1 MDRWYKTKF
10 IAFPIFIIALHLILS
25 NILYYTAEKLV
36 LDIFHIP
43 KEQFAKFSY
52 LGEVFVYAVLI
63 LVFFT
68 IYKLVFAKD
77 KAEAKLSLN
86 PTYSVKCLVAGV
98 GVSGVSLLWIML
110 AEQLPALKDSLNA
123 MNMGNENIGGGSFL
137 GAVVVAVIGAPLIEE
152 IVFRGIVF
160 RSLRRVSP
168 PWVAIL
174 VSSVLFGLYH
184 MNTVQIVYAT
194 LMGLV
199 AGIIYEKSNNL
210 LFPILVHV
218 ANNLVAA
225 IQGFIPFES
234 GDIIMNVISLIM
246 IIPMGYIVY
255 RILPCQCKTSLS
267 LWQTLFATMFI
278 NSP

>member
-1 MDRWYKTKF
+1 MSNNNMKIWYRTKF
-10 IAFPIFIIALHLILS
+10 IAFPIFVIALHLVLS
-25 NILYYTAEKLV
+25 NILYYIAEKLV

-52 LGEVFVYAVLI
+52 LGEAFVYAVLI

-68 IYKLVFAKD
+68 IYKLVFSKD
-77 KAEAKLSLN
+77 KEEAKLSLN
-86 PTYSVKCLVAGV
+86 PKYSIKCLVAGV

-110 AEQLPALKDSLNA
+110 AEQLPALKSSLDA
-123 MNMGNENIGGGSFL
+123 MNMGNENIGGGSFI

-168 PWVAIL
+168 AWVAIL
-174 VSSVLFGLYH
+174 ASSVLFGLYH
-184 MNTVQIVYAT
+184 MNLVQIVYAT
-194 LMGLV
+194 LMGIV

-246 IIPMGYIVY
+246 IIPMGYIIY
-255 RILPCQCKTSLS
+255 RALPCQCKKNLCTKVSVDL
-267 LWQTLFATMFI
+267 
-278 NSP
+278 

>member
-68 IYKLVFAKD
+68 IYKLVFVKD

-255 RILPCQCKTSLS
+255 RILPCQCKKDLCTKVSVD
-267 LWQTLFATMFI
+267 M
-278 NSP
+278 

>member
-1 MDRWYKTKF
+1 MSNNNMDRWYKTKF

-255 RILPCQCKTSLS
+255 RILPCQCKKDLCTKVSVD
-267 LWQTLFATMFI
+267 M
-278 NSP
+278 

>member
-1 MDRWYKTKF
+1 MSNNNMDRWYKTKF
-10 IAFPIFIIALHLILS
+10 ITFPIFVIALHLILS

-86 PTYSVKCLVAGV
+86 PTYSVKCLVTGV

-174 VSSVLFGLYH
+174 ASSVLFGLYH

-210 LFPILVHV
+210 LFPILIHV

-255 RILPCQCKTSLS
+255 RILPCQCKKDLCTKVSVD
-267 LWQTLFATMFI
+267 M
-278 NSP
+278 

>member
-1 MDRWYKTKF
+1 MSNNNMKIWYRTKF
-10 IAFPIFIIALHLILS
+10 IAFPIFVIALHLVLS
-25 NILYYTAEKLV
+25 NILYYIAEKLV

-52 LGEVFVYAVLI
+52 LGEAFVYAVLI

-68 IYKLVFAKD
+68 IYKLVFSKD
-77 KAEAKLSLN
+77 KEEAKLSLN
-86 PTYSVKCLVAGV
+86 PKYSIKCLVAGV

-194 LMGLV
+194 FMGLV

-246 IIPMGYIVY
+246 IIPMGYIIY
-255 RILPCQCKTSLS
+255 RALPCQCKKNLCTKVSVD
-267 LWQTLFATMFI
+267 M
-278 NSP
+278 

>member
-1 MDRWYKTKF
+1 MSNNNMDRWYKTKF
-10 IAFPIFIIALHLILS
+10 IAFPIFVIALHLILS

-86 PTYSVKCLVAGV
+86 PTYSVKCLVVGV

-168 PWVAIL
+168 AWVAIL
-174 VSSVLFGLYH
+174 ASSVLFGLYH
-184 MNTVQIVYAT
+184 MNPVQIVYAT
-194 LMGLV
+194 LMGIV

-246 IIPMGYIVY
+246 IIPMGYIIY
-255 RILPCQCKTSLS
+255 RALPCQCKKNLCTKVSVDL
-267 LWQTLFATMFI
+267 
-278 NSP
+278 

>member
-1 MDRWYKTKF
+1 MSNNNMKIWYRTKF
-10 IAFPIFIIALHLILS
+10 IAFPIFVIALHLVLS
-25 NILYYTAEKLV
+25 NILYYIAEKLV

-52 LGEVFVYAVLI
+52 LGEAFVYAVLI

-68 IYKLVFAKD
+68 IYKLVFSKD
-77 KAEAKLSLN
+77 KEEAKLSLN
-86 PTYSVKCLVAGV
+86 PKYSIKCLVAGV

-110 AEQLPALKDSLNA
+110 AEQLPALKSSLDA
-123 MNMGNENIGGGSFL
+123 MNMGNENIGGGSFI

-168 PWVAIL
+168 AWVAIL
-174 VSSVLFGLYH
+174 ASSVLFGLYH
-184 MNTVQIVYAT
+184 MNPVQIVYAT
-194 LMGLV
+194 LMGIV

-255 RILPCQCKTSLS
+255 RILPCQCKKDLCTKVSVD
-267 LWQTLFATMFI
+267 M
-278 NSP
+278 

>member
-1 MDRWYKTKF
+1 MSNNNMDRWYKTKF
-10 IAFPIFIIALHLILS
+10 IAFPIFVIALHLILS

-86 PTYSVKCLVAGV
+86 PTYSVKCLVVGV

-255 RILPCQCKTSLS
+255 RILPCQCKKDLCTKVS
-267 LWQTLFATMFI
+267 FVKY
-278 NSP
+278 

>member
-1 MDRWYKTKF
+1 MSNNNMEIWYRTKF
-10 IAFPIFIIALHLILS
+10 IIFPIFVITLHLVLS
-25 NILYYTAEKLV
+25 NILYYIAEKLV

-52 LGEVFVYAVLI
+52 LGEAFVYAVLI

-68 IYKLVFAKD
+68 IYKLIFAED

-86 PTYSVKCLVAGV
+86 PKYSIKCLVAGV

-255 RILPCQCKTSLS
+255 RILPCQCKKDLCTKVSVD
-267 LWQTLFATMFI
+267 M
-278 NSP
+278 

>member
-1 MDRWYKTKF
+1 MSNNNMDRWYKTKF
-10 IAFPIFIIALHLILS
+10 IAFPIFVIALHLILS
-25 NILYYTAEKLV
+25 NILYYTVEKLV

-123 MNMGNENIGGGSFL
+123 MNMGNENIGAGSFL

-246 IIPMGYIVY
+246 IIPMGYIAY
-255 RILPCQCKTSLS
+255 RILPCQCKKDLCTKVSVD
-267 LWQTLFATMFI
+267 M
-278 NSP
+278 

>member
-1 MDRWYKTKF
+1 MSNNNMDRWYKTKF
-10 IAFPIFIIALHLILS
+10 IAFPIFVIALHLILS
-25 NILYYTAEKLV
+25 NILYYTVEKLV

-152 IVFRGIVF
+152 IVFRGVVF

-255 RILPCQCKTSLS
+255 RILPCQCKKDLCTKVSVD
-267 LWQTLFATMFI
+267 M
-278 NSP
+278 

>member
-1 MDRWYKTKF
+1 MSNNNMDRWYKTKF
-10 IAFPIFIIALHLILS
+10 IAFPIFVIALHLILS

-160 RSLRRVSP
+160 RSLRRVSL

-255 RILPCQCKTSLS
+255 RILPCQCKKDLCTKVS
-267 LWQTLFATMFI
+267 FVKY
-278 NSP
+278 

>member
-10 IAFPIFIIALHLILS
+10 IAFPIFVIALHLILS

-86 PTYSVKCLVAGV
+86 PTYSVKCLVVGV

-255 RILPCQCKTSLS
+255 RILPCQCKKDLCTKVS
-267 LWQTLFATMFI
+267 FVKY
-278 NSP
+278 

>member
-1 MDRWYKTKF
+1 MSNNNMEIWYRTKF
-10 IAFPIFIIALHLILS
+10 IIFPIFVITLHLVLS
-25 NILYYTAEKLV
+25 NILYYIAEKLV

-86 PTYSVKCLVAGV
+86 PKYSIKCLVAGV

-168 PWVAIL
+168 AWVAIL
-174 VSSVLFGLYH
+174 ASSVLFGLYH
-184 MNTVQIVYAT
+184 MNPVQIVYAT

-255 RILPCQCKTSLS
+255 RILPCQCKKDLCTKVSVD
-267 LWQTLFATMFI
+267 M
-278 NSP
+278 

>member
-1 MDRWYKTKF
+1 MSNNNMDRWYKTKF
-10 IAFPIFIIALHLILS
+10 IAFPIFAIALHLILS

-77 KAEAKLSLN
+77 EAEAKLSLN
-86 PTYSVKCLVAGV
+86 PTYLVKCLVAGV

-255 RILPCQCKTSLS
+255 RILPCQCKKDLCTKVSVD
-267 LWQTLFATMFI
+267 M
-278 NSP
+278 

>member
-1 MDRWYKTKF
+1 MSNNNMDRWYKTKF
-10 IAFPIFIIALHLILS
+10 IAFPIFVIALHLILS
-25 NILYYTAEKLV
+25 NILYYTVEKLV

-199 AGIIYEKSNNL
+199 AGIIFEKSNNL

-246 IIPMGYIVY
+246 IIPMGYIAY
-255 RILPCQCKTSLS
+255 RILPCQCKKDLCTKVSVD
-267 LWQTLFATMFI
+267 M
-278 NSP
+278 

>member
-1 MDRWYKTKF
+1 MSNNNMDRWYKTKF
-10 IAFPIFIIALHLILS
+10 IAFPIFVIALHLILS

-86 PTYSVKCLVAGV
+86 PTYSVKCLVVGV

-168 PWVAIL
+168 AWVAIL
-174 VSSVLFGLYH
+174 ASSVLFGLYH
-184 MNTVQIVYAT
+184 MNPVQIVYAT

-255 RILPCQCKTSLS
+255 RILPCQCKKDLCTKVS
-267 LWQTLFATMFI
+267 FVKY
-278 NSP
+278 

>member
-255 RILPCQCKTSLS
+255 RILPCQCKKDLCTKVSVD
-267 LWQTLFATMFI
+267 M
-278 NSP
+278 

>member
-1 MDRWYKTKF
+1 MSNNNMEIWYRTKF
-10 IAFPIFIIALHLILS
+10 IIFPIFVITLHLVLS
-25 NILYYTAEKLV
+25 NILYYIAEKLV

-52 LGEVFVYAVLI
+52 LGEAFVYAVLI

-68 IYKLVFAKD
+68 IYKLVFSRD
-77 KAEAKLSLN
+77 KEEAKLSLN
-86 PTYSVKCLVAGV
+86 PKYSIKCLVAGV

-110 AEQLPALKDSLNA
+110 AEQLPALKSSLDA
-123 MNMGNENIGGGSFL
+123 MNMGNENIGGGSFI

-168 PWVAIL
+168 AWVAIL
-174 VSSVLFGLYH
+174 ASSVLFGLYH
-184 MNTVQIVYAT
+184 MNPVQIVYAT

-255 RILPCQCKTSLS
+255 RILPCQCKKDLCTKVSVD
-267 LWQTLFATMFI
+267 M
-278 NSP
+278 

>member
-1 MDRWYKTKF
+1 MSNNNMDRWYKTKF
-10 IAFPIFIIALHLILS
+10 IAFPIFAIALHLILS

-77 KAEAKLSLN
+77 EAEAKLSLN

-110 AEQLPALKDSLNA
+110 AEQLSALKDSLNA

-255 RILPCQCKTSLS
+255 RILPCQCKKDLCTKVSVD
-267 LWQTLFATMFI
+267 M
-278 NSP
+278 

>member
-1 MDRWYKTKF
+1 MSNNNMDRWYKTKF
-10 IAFPIFIIALHLILS
+10 IAFPIFVIALHLILS
-25 NILYYTAEKLV
+25 NILYYTVEKLV

-246 IIPMGYIVY
+246 IIPMGYIIY
-255 RILPCQCKTSLS
+255 RALPCQCKKNLCTKVSVDL
-267 LWQTLFATMFI
+267 
-278 NSP
+278 

>member
-1 MDRWYKTKF
+1 MSNNNMKIWYRTKF
-10 IAFPIFIIALHLILS
+10 IAFPIFVIALHLVLS
-25 NILYYTAEKLV
+25 NILYYIAEKLV

-52 LGEVFVYAVLI
+52 LGEAFVYAVLI
-63 LVFFT
+63 LVFFI
-68 IYKLVFAKD
+68 IYKLVFSKD
-77 KAEAKLSLN
+77 KEEAKLSLN
-86 PTYSVKCLVAGV
+86 PKYSIKCLVAGV

-110 AEQLPALKDSLNA
+110 AEQLPALKSSLDA
-123 MNMGNENIGGGSFL
+123 MNMGNENIGGGSFI

-168 PWVAIL
+168 AWVAIL
-174 VSSVLFGLYH
+174 ASSVLFGLYH
-184 MNTVQIVYAT
+184 MNPVQIVYAT
-194 LMGLV
+194 LMGIV

-246 IIPMGYIVY
+246 IIPMGYIIY
-255 RILPCQCKTSLS
+255 RALPCQCKKNLCTKVSVDL
-267 LWQTLFATMFI
+267 
-278 NSP
+278 

>member
-1 MDRWYKTKF
+1 MSNNNMDRWYKTKF
-10 IAFPIFIIALHLILS
+10 IAFPIFVIALHLILS
-25 NILYYTAEKLV
+25 NILYYTVEKLV

-98 GVSGVSLLWIML
+98 GGSGVSLLWIML

-246 IIPMGYIVY
+246 IIPMGYIAY
-255 RILPCQCKTSLS
+255 RILPCQCKKDLCTKVSVD
-267 LWQTLFATMFI
+267 M
-278 NSP
+278 

>member
-1 MDRWYKTKF
+1 MSNNNMKIWYRTKF
-10 IAFPIFIIALHLILS
+10 IAFPIFVIALHLVLS
-25 NILYYTAEKLV
+25 NILYYIAEKLV

-52 LGEVFVYAVLI
+52 LGEAFVYAVLI

-68 IYKLVFAKD
+68 IYKLVFSKD
-77 KAEAKLSLN
+77 KEEAKLSLN
-86 PTYSVKCLVAGV
+86 PKYSIKCLVAGV

-110 AEQLPALKDSLNA
+110 AEQLPALKSSLDA
-123 MNMGNENIGGGSFL
+123 MNMGNENIGGGSFI

-168 PWVAIL
+168 AWVAIL
-174 VSSVLFGLYH
+174 ASSVLFGLYH
-184 MNTVQIVYAT
+184 MNPVQIVYAT
-194 LMGLV
+194 LMGIV

-246 IIPMGYIVY
+246 IIPMGYIIY
-255 RILPCQCKTSLS
+255 RALPCQCKKNLCTKVSVDL
-267 LWQTLFATMFI
+267 
-278 NSP
+278 

>member
-1 MDRWYKTKF
+1 MSNNNMDRWYKTKF
-10 IAFPIFIIALHLILS
+10 IAFPIFVIALHLILS

-86 PTYSVKCLVAGV
+86 PTYSVKCLVVGV

-246 IIPMGYIVY
+246 IIPMGYIAY
-255 RILPCQCKTSLS
+255 RILPCQCKKDLCTKVS
-267 LWQTLFATMFI
+267 FVKY
-278 NSP
+278 

>member
-1 MDRWYKTKF
+1 MSNNNMDRWYKTKF
-10 IAFPIFIIALHLILS
+10 IAFPIFVIALHLILS
-25 NILYYTAEKLV
+25 NILYYTVEKLV

-246 IIPMGYIVY
+246 IIPMGYIAY
-255 RILPCQCKTSLS
+255 RILPCQCKKDLCTKVSVD
-267 LWQTLFATMFI
+267 M
-278 NSP
+278 

>member
-1 MDRWYKTKF
+1 MSNNNMEIWYRTKF
-10 IAFPIFIIALHLILS
+10 IIFPIFVITLHLVLS
-25 NILYYTAEKLV
+25 NILYYIAEKLV

-52 LGEVFVYAVLI
+52 LGEAFVYAVLI

-68 IYKLVFAKD
+68 IYKLIFAED

-86 PTYSVKCLVAGV
+86 PKYSIKCLVAGV

-110 AEQLPALKDSLNA
+110 AEQLPALKSSLDA
-123 MNMGNENIGGGSFL
+123 MNMGNENIGGGSFI

-168 PWVAIL
+168 AWVAIL
-174 VSSVLFGLYH
+174 ASSVLFGLYH
-184 MNTVQIVYAT
+184 MNPVQIVYAT

-255 RILPCQCKTSLS
+255 RILPCQCKKDLCTKVSVD
-267 LWQTLFATMFI
+267 M
-278 NSP
+278 

>member
-1 MDRWYKTKF
+1 MSNNNMEIWYRTKF
-10 IAFPIFIIALHLILS
+10 IIFPIFVITLHLVLS
-25 NILYYTAEKLV
+25 NILYYIAEKLV

-52 LGEVFVYAVLI
+52 LGEAFVYAVLI

-68 IYKLVFAKD
+68 IYKLIFAED

-86 PTYSVKCLVAGV
+86 PKYSIKCLVAGV

-234 GDIIMNVISLIM
+234 GDIIMNVLSLIM

-255 RILPCQCKTSLS
+255 RILPCQCKKDLCTKVSVD
-267 LWQTLFATMFI
+267 M
-278 NSP
+278 

>member
-1 MDRWYKTKF
+1 
-10 IAFPIFIIALHLILS
+10 
-25 NILYYTAEKLV
+25 
-36 LDIFHIP
+36 
-43 KEQFAKFSY
+43 
-52 LGEVFVYAVLI
+52 
-63 LVFFT
+63 
-68 IYKLVFAKD
+68 
-77 KAEAKLSLN
+77 
-86 PTYSVKCLVAGV
+86 
-98 GVSGVSLLWIML
+98 ML

-255 RILPCQCKTSLS
+255 RIFPCQCKKDLCTKVSID
-267 LWQTLFATMFI
+267 M
-278 NSP
+278 

>member
-1 MDRWYKTKF
+1 MSNNNMKIWYRTKF
-10 IAFPIFIIALHLILS
+10 IAFPIFVIALHLVLS
-25 NILYYTAEKLV
+25 NILYYIAEKLV

-52 LGEVFVYAVLI
+52 LGEAFVYAVLI

-68 IYKLVFAKD
+68 IYKLVFSKD
-77 KAEAKLSLN
+77 KEEAKLSLN
-86 PTYSVKCLVAGV
+86 PKYSIKCLVAGV

-110 AEQLPALKDSLNA
+110 AEQLPALKSSLDA
-123 MNMGNENIGGGSFL
+123 MNMGNENIGGGSFI

-168 PWVAIL
+168 AWVAIL
-174 VSSVLFGLYH
+174 ASSVLFGLYH
-184 MNTVQIVYAT
+184 MNLVQIVYAT
-194 LMGLV
+194 WMGIV

-246 IIPMGYIVY
+246 IIPMGYIIY
-255 RILPCQCKTSLS
+255 RALPCQCKKNLCTKVSVDL
-267 LWQTLFATMFI
+267 
-278 NSP
+278 

>member
-1 MDRWYKTKF
+1 MSNNNMEIWYRTKF
-10 IAFPIFIIALHLILS
+10 IIFPIFVITLHLVLS
-25 NILYYTAEKLV
+25 NILYYIAEKLV

-52 LGEVFVYAVLI
+52 LGEAFVYAVLI

-68 IYKLVFAKD
+68 IYKLVFSKD
-77 KAEAKLSLN
+77 KEEAKLSLN
-86 PTYSVKCLVAGV
+86 PKYSIKCLVAGV

-110 AEQLPALKDSLNA
+110 AEQLPALKSSLDA
-123 MNMGNENIGGGSFL
+123 MNMGNENIGGGSFI

-168 PWVAIL
+168 AWVAIL
-174 VSSVLFGLYH
+174 ASSVLFGLYH
-184 MNTVQIVYAT
+184 MNPVQIVYAT
-194 LMGLV
+194 LMGIV

-255 RILPCQCKTSLS
+255 RILPCQCKKDLCTKVSVD
-267 LWQTLFATMFI
+267 M
-278 NSP
+278 

>member
-1 MDRWYKTKF
+1 MSNNNMEIWYRTKF
-10 IAFPIFIIALHLILS
+10 IIFPIFVITLHLVLS
-25 NILYYTAEKLV
+25 NILYYIAEKLV

-52 LGEVFVYAVLI
+52 LGEAFVYAVLI

-86 PTYSVKCLVAGV
+86 PKYSIKCLVAGV

-168 PWVAIL
+168 AWVAIL
-174 VSSVLFGLYH
+174 ASSVLFGLYH
-184 MNTVQIVYAT
+184 MNPVQIVYAT

-255 RILPCQCKTSLS
+255 RILPCQCKKDLCTKVSVD
-267 LWQTLFATMFI
+267 M
-278 NSP
+278 